1 MPYQSSIMNF
11 NVKRSKTAS
20 DEVWH
25 LRFVKILDDMKFQ
38 VGVEGVPLVSTD
50 PNAVISMK

>member
-1 MPYQSSIMNF
+1 MPYRLSIMNF

>member
-38 VGVEGVPLVSTD
+38 VGVEGVTLVSTD